1 MKVLLSWL
9 KDYVDIDM
17 SHEELA
23 ERLTFAGLEVKA
35 IEQVKDLYDGIVVAE
50 ILDIQ
55 PHPNADRLVLCRIN
69 DGQKERTIVCG
80 ARNISVGDKVPFIRE
95 GYCLPD
101 GTKIRK
107 AVIRG
112 KESDGMLCSERE
124 LGISDNHAGIMILPH
139 NAVVGTPFELLE
151 GGADYVFDVEVTW
164 NRPDLLSIIGMAREV
179 AAITKGKLHIP
190 DVAYD
195 ESEDKIDAYITVN
208 VLDNDAC
215 PRYIAR
221 IIRDVKLQQSPL
233 WLRRRIEACGIRAIS
248 NVVDITNYVMLECGQ
263 PLHAFDIM
271 RLKGRKI
278 VVRKAVDKERIKL
291 LDGSE
296 KEITVD
302 DLVIAD
308 GHVPVALA
316 GVMGGEESGVD
327 DTTGQVL
334 IESACFNP
342 IVISNTA
349 RRLGVSTESSSRFE
363 RGSDIISA
371 DWASRRAVSLIQ
383 RIAGGHPVAGVID
396 VFPKAPEPN
405 RIKCRFNR
413 ISNLM
418 GIQIP
423 KDEIVSIFTRLELPV
438 TSGSDDTHCV
448 VTVPTFRRDLKC
460 EADLIEEVARI
471 YGLEKITEAP
481 SHALVSHDIDDTD
494 ARALIRFRSLLI
506 SLGLH
511 EISNYSFTSHELLDF
526 VLGKESREKRIE
538 LPNPSSADYAVL
550 RTSLTPQMIE
560 TLGRNRAREVE
571 NVALFEIGR
580 VFERKERGE
589 LHEDERLCI
598 GLMGRIDVDGI
609 GSKRE
614 VYDEES
620 FLWLKGMIEA
630 FAEQI
635 HAELK
640 FHPVQI
646 GEIPVYL
653 QENSAV
659 KIALESKIIGDMGLV
674 REEIRKEWRIWEP
687 VAIAEIQLTPLKRM
701 SDISRKPELP
711 PVYPSVVR
719 DIAMIVDEA
728 VTHEEIVNIIKA
740 NATEDLTDI
749 KLFDI
754 FRDVHKIGAGKKSM
768 AYSLRYRSPNRTLT
782 DEEAN
787 IYHERIK
794 EALKK
799 SLVIEIREA

>member
-9 KDYVDIDM
+9 KDYVDIEM

-23 ERLTFAGLEVKA
+23 ERLTFTGLEVKA
-35 IEQVKDLYDGIVVAE
+35 IEQVKDLFDGIVVAE

-55 PHPNADRLVLCRIN
+55 PHPKADRLVLCRIN
-69 DGQKERTIVCG
+69 DGQKEHTIVCG
-80 ARNISVGDKVPFIRE
+80 ARNMSVGDKVPFIRE

-107 AVIRG
+107 VVIRG

-139 NAVVGTPFELLE
+139 KAVVGTPFGLLD
-151 GGADYVFDVEVTW
+151 GGPDYVFDIEVTW
-164 NRPDLLSIIGMAREV
+164 NRPDLLSIIGIAREV
-179 AAITKGKLHIP
+179 SAITKGKLRIP

-195 ESEDKIDAYITVN
+195 ESEDRIDSYITVN
-208 VLDNDAC
+208 VLDNEAC
-215 PRYIAR
+215 PRYVAR
-221 IIRDVKLQQSPL
+221 VVRNIQLQQSPL
-233 WLRRRIEACGIRAIS
+233 WLRKRIEACGIRAIS
-248 NVVDITNYVMLECGQ
+248 NVVDITNYVMLESGQ
-263 PLHAFDIM
+263 PLHAFDIA

-278 VVRKAVDKERIKL
+278 VVRKAINRERIKL

-296 KEITVD
+296 KELTMD

-308 GHVPVALA
+308 GQVPVALA
-316 GVMGGEESGVD
+316 GVMGAEESGID
-327 DTTGQVL
+327 DATSQIL

-342 IVISNTA
+342 ILISNTT
-349 RRLGVSTESSSRFE
+349 RRLGISTESSSRFE

-371 DWASRRAVSLIQ
+371 DWASRRAISLIQ
-383 RIAGGHPVAGVID
+383 RIAGGYPVAGVID
-396 VFPKAPEPN
+396 VFPKAPEPT

-413 ISNLM
+413 ISNLI
-418 GIQIP
+418 GIEIP
-423 KDEIVSIFTRLELPV
+423 KDDVISIFARLELPV
-438 TSGSDDTHCV
+438 TSGFDDTHCV
-448 VTVPTFRRDLKC
+448 VTVPAFRRDLKY

-481 SHALVSHDIDDTD
+481 LHALVSQNIDDTD
-494 ARALIRFRSLLI
+494 ARALIRFRSLLT

-511 EISNYSFTSHELLDF
+511 EVSNYSFTSHKLLDF
-526 VLGKESREKRIE
+526 VLGKEHRENRIE
-538 LPNPSSADYAVL
+538 LSNPTSLDYAVL
-550 RTSLTPQMIE
+550 RTSLVPQMIE
-560 TLGRNRAREVE
+560 TLGRSRAREVE
-571 NVALFEIGR
+571 NVAFFEIGR
-580 VFERKERGE
+580 VFERDERGKLQE
-589 LHEDERLCI
+589 GECICI

-614 VYDEES
+614 VYDEEA
-620 FLWLKGMIEA
+620 FLWLKGMIQA

-640 FHPVQI
+640 FHLVET

-659 KIALESKIIGDMGLV
+659 KIVLESQIIGNMGLV

-687 VAIAEIQLTPLKRM
+687 VAVAEMHLTSLNRT

-719 DIAMIVDEA
+719 DVAMIVDES

-754 FRDVHKIGAGKKSM
+754 YCDAHKIGAGKKSM

-787 IYHERIK
+787 VYHERIK

-799 SLVIEIREA
+799 SLVVEIREA